1 VRLTL
6 DHVILRAADPAAALS
21 ELSERAAAPIL
32 VPAHDAG
39 AFVSGIV
46 RAGAIDIEVLA
57 IGASPPAQTQGYGLG
72 FTADVPIRT
81 AAAELRGAGYAT
93 SVPTGATAN
102 GRAWSAVQIHGLLPD
117 PFPAPVSRRVP
128 GALDRATESVARAL
142 GRVPAIAKAATRKPG
157 ASMVVVTEYAFD
169 AGAWRAAVGPGPD
182 VYSVELGTAGHD
194 WSRVPIEPGPL
205 LLRPDGPPGVRRI
218 TFEGDA
224 ESFRLGA
231 VEFEFSSAA

>member
-1 VRLTL
+1 
-6 DHVILRAADPAAALS
+6 
-21 ELSERAAAPIL
+21 
-32 VPAHDAG
+32 
-39 AFVSGIV
+39 
-46 RAGAIDIEVLA
+46 VLA
-57 IGASPPAQTQGYGLG
+57 IGATAPAEVQGYGLG

-81 AAAELRGAGYAT
+81 ADAELRAAGYAT

-102 GRAWSAVQIHGLLPD
+102 GRAWSAVQIHGLLPE
-117 PFPAPVSRRVP
+117 PFPVPVSKRPP
-128 GALDRATESVARAL
+128 GALDRATESVAGVL
-142 GRVPAIAKAATRKPG
+142 GRVPAIAKAATRRPG

-169 AGAWRAAVGPGPD
+169 ARAWRAA
-182 VYSVELGTAGHD
+182 AGHD

-205 LLRPDGPPGVRRI
+205 LLRTTGPPGVRRI

>member
-1 VRLTL
+1 
-6 DHVILRAADPAAALS
+6 
-21 ELSERAAAPIL
+21 
-32 VPAHDAG
+32 
-39 AFVSGIV
+39 
-46 RAGAIDIEVLA
+46 VLA
-57 IGASPPAQTQGYGLG
+57 IGATAPAETQGYGLG

-81 AAAELRGAGYAT
+81 AAAALRAAGYAT

-117 PFPAPVSRRVP
+117 PFPAPVSKRPP
-128 GALDRATESVARAL
+128 GVLDRATESVAGVL

-169 AGAWRAAVGPGPD
+169 ARAWRAAAGSGPA

-194 WSRVPIEPGPL
+194 WSRLPVEPGPL
-205 LLRPDGPPGVRRI
+205 LRRTTGPPGVRRI